1 MRRPIYKALV
11 QDHRDRIAR
20 EREKASYAFA
30 ARRRM
35 IERVGLLQVRAH
47 RLNVLVREER
57 EFQELLRRE
66 ENVYPDMTPIL
77 VVRVARGANEQ
88 LA

>member
-1 MRRPIYKALV
+1 
-11 QDHRDRIAR
+11 
-20 EREKASYAFA
+20 
-30 ARRRM
+30 M

>member
-1 MRRPIYKALV
+1 
-11 QDHRDRIAR
+11 
-20 EREKASYAFA
+20 
-30 ARRRM
+30 M

-47 RLNVLVREER
+47 RLNALMQEER
-57 EFQELLRRE
+57 EFEERLRRE
-66 ENVYPDMTPIL
+66 ETVYPDMAPIL

>member
-1 MRRPIYKALV
+1 M
-11 QDHRDRIAR
+11 Q
-20 EREKASYAFA
+20 
-30 ARRRM
+30 
-35 IERVGLLQVRAH
+35 
-47 RLNVLVREER
+47 EER
-57 EFQELLRRE
+57 EFRERLLRE